1 MIQKI
6 NIQFKKLLDK
16 GFFHL
21 FFSNFLIQFMVF
33 GSQMLVAGL
42 LLPEDL
48 GRIKVL
54 QTIID
59 VASIIAGGG
68 LVVAVLK
75 MVPETSNKTKQ
86 KYILQY
92 SLRHAFL
99 FSMGVLV
106 ILNILSFLGLL
117 SSDSAI
123 NSFFSGLLYSIIGKP
138 YFFNYGALLPSFRPI

>member
-1 MIQKI
+1 M
-6 NIQFKKLLDK
+6 FKHIITEIRKLNRK

-54 QTIID
+54 QTIVDI
-59 VASIIAGGG
+59 ASIIAGGG

-75 MVPETSNKTKQ
+75 MVPETSNRTKQ
-86 KYILQY
+86 KL
-92 SLRHAFL
+92 
-99 FSMGVLV
+99 
-106 ILNILSFLGLL
+106 
-117 SSDSAI
+117 
-123 NSFFSGLLYSIIGKP
+123 
-138 YFFNYGALLPSFRPI
+138 